1 MNNLIGALIVSLSLG
16 SAVPPSEAVDPND
29 YLPSVEEDGSI
40 VIGPTEAEKAAEEE
54 RLRLEEEARKAEEE
68 RKRQEEMAKDPANL
82 NYEYDIASYITYYSQ
97 RRQQELQYAAC
108 LRRNKRRDNR
118 SRRGIFL

>member
-1 MNNLIGALIVSLSLG
+1 M
-16 SAVPPSEAVDPND
+16 
-29 YLPSVEEDGSI
+29 
-40 VIGPTEAEKAAEEE
+40 IGPTEAEKAAEEE

-82 NYEYDIASYITYYSQ
+82 NYEYDIASLHNLLQPASQ